1 VGQGERGPK
10 AFKGLEGGE
19 RQVGVGSG
27 LYRLHDSPQPTANCR
42 LTTVLGGDMT
52 LATSNVEL
60 LIEQITREVIAVVRA
75 QQDGQ
80 VCTLALGGTCSSCML
95 CVDKR
100 PELVQHFV
108 DAGATRLG
116 GALGLQRVPA
126 STAQYIDHTLLKPDA
141 TPEQV
146 AKLCAEARE
155 HRFASVC
162 VNPCN
167 IRQCADL
174 LRGTPVSVC
183 SVVGFPLGATMPE
196 VKAYETERVIWD
208 GATEVDMVI
217 NVGALKGGDYA
228 LLQRDIEAVVHVARR
243 GRALTKVIIEAAL
256 LTDDEKVKACTLAK
270 AAEADFVKT
279 STGFGPGGATLK
291 DVELMRRTV
300 GPDMGVKA
308 AGGIRDYDTV
318 QKMIAAGATRIGA
331 SASVKI
337 MQEAKG
343 K

>member
-1 VGQGERGPK
+1 
-10 AFKGLEGGE
+10 
-19 RQVGVGSG
+19 
-27 LYRLHDSPQPTANCR
+27 
-42 LTTVLGGDMT
+42 MT
-52 LATSNVEL
+52 SSDAEVEL
-60 LIEQITREVIAVVRA
+60 LIERITREVVAVLHA
-75 QQDGQ
+75 QREGDT
-80 VCTLALGGTCSSCML
+80 CTVLAGGTCSNCML
-95 CVDKR
+95 CVSRR
-100 PELVQHFV
+100 PDVAQQLV
-108 DAGATRLG
+108 DAGAARLG
-116 GALGLQRVPA
+116 GSLGVRKVPA
-126 STAQYIDHTLLKPDA
+126 GLAQYIDHTLLKPDA

-155 HRFASVC
+155 FSFASVC

-167 IRQCADL
+167 VRQCADL
-174 LRGTPVSVC
+174 LRGTPVRVC

-228 LLQRDIEAVVHVARR
+228 LSQRDIEAVVHVAHRTR
-243 GRALTKVIIEAAL
+243 VLTKIIIEAAL
-256 LTDDEKVKACTLAK
+256 LTDDEKIKVCTLAK
-270 AAEADFVKT
+270 AAQADFVKT
-279 STGFGPGGATLK
+279 STGFGPGGATLQ

-308 AGGIRDYDTV
+308 AGGIRDLDTAR
-318 QKMIAAGATRIGA
+318 KMIAAGATRVGA

-337 MQEAKG
+337 MQEAGG